1 MSGLDNV
8 RYTRARAGFLYWIVY
23 LNRAL
28 ELRPV
33 GRPNSRFIPRCLLSA
48 ILSWISAFLVT
59 TTWPGSFLRISSV
72 EASMPCMFLCH
83 GDSNL

>member
-33 GRPNSRFIPRCLLSA
+33 GRPNSRFIP
-48 ILSWISAFLVT
+48 
-59 TTWPGSFLRISSV
+59 SFL
-72 EASMPCMFLCH
+72 
-83 GDSNL
+83 GNNNLAGKLPANIVG